1 MSGFVTVSIRSIMVE
16 AFPANLGPSWS
27 NRGGSYCLSPERLAR
42 AREKSVILF
51 TSVPR
56 IQKTIYLGMRKESP
70 SQIRA
75 VLVRIASMTAKA
87 LGSLLSRK
95 IGAPKKCGTMN
106 DQNEQILNLRV
117 SVLRAGLRDIY
128 LLKAF

>member
-27 NRGGSYCLSPERLAR
+27 NRGGSYCLSSGRLAR

-56 IQKTIYLGMRKESP
+56 IQRTVYLGMRKESP

-117 SVLRAGLRDIY
+117 SVLRAGLRDKY

>member
-1 MSGFVTVSIRSIMVE
+1 
-16 AFPANLGPSWS
+16 
-27 NRGGSYCLSPERLAR
+27 
-42 AREKSVILF
+42 
-51 TSVPR
+51 
-56 IQKTIYLGMRKESP
+56 
-70 SQIRA
+70 
-75 VLVRIASMTAKA
+75 MTAKA

-117 SVLRAGLRDIY
+117 SVLRAGLRDKY

>member
-1 MSGFVTVSIRSIMVE
+1 MSSG
-16 AFPANLGPSWS
+16 
-27 NRGGSYCLSPERLAR
+27 RLAR

-56 IQKTIYLGMRKESP
+56 IQRTVYLGMRKESP

-117 SVLRAGLRDIY
+117 SVLRAGLRDKY